1 MSVNKFTS
9 FEIHGMKKKKKE
21 NKSEI
26 NENAAQFHFKN
37 FVTFSNTVKVYKHI
51 LRSSETEV
59 Q

>member
-1 MSVNKFTS
+1 
-9 FEIHGMKKKKKE
+9 MKKNKKE